1 MSRKDFS
8 KTIHINS
15 VFDTSSILNG
25 LIKIQQQLQA
35 TTSVKGKGMLA
46 SIELEI
52 DKATKALTQ
61 MQNQAQKGFS
71 STTEVNDFN
80 RQLERTSNNVM
91 EIYRDLKEVAG
102 LTLSDG
108 AKRLGTELDKIA
120 KSVEKINKDFTT
132 SINNTLK
139 ESKLP
144 DEIQKGLRALVESR
158 EVSKELYDEQSRQ
171 LDKIIAQ
178 KRAEYVAT
186 QDQMK
191 LEAKMSS
198 ARDSLGKKTSLFSSG
213 RFGVG
218 DFSLTRKGYNTPL
231 GQAIRATNEKGNI
244 RQATMTDASSFS
256 TALNKNY
263 VETLVQVAIQ
273 GKKAADAVDALASAW
288 ENVGLVFNREKLTQ
302 IVQEDFNKITFSDK
316 LSTAQTKALGG
327 IAEDIQNYQANSDVV
342 EKTREMVILNNQ
354 ETEALKQQADAART
368 AAAAQDALGKS
379 ADQALSQEKSTIES
393 TTDSWETFKNEL
405 NRTAETQ
412 IEIDEGF
419 SRIVNRLK
427 YFFSAATIFRSLSNA
442 IRQTYT
448 DVKELDKSFAEIAMV
463 TRYSVNEMWQS
474 YEQYAAM
481 ANRLGQST
489 NDVIKASALF
499 YQQGLDTNE
508 ALVLTED
515 TMKLATLAG
524 IDFAEATDLMTA
536 ALRGFK
542 LEMTEG
548 AHITDVYSELAA
560 HAAAN
565 VQEIAVAMNKTAA
578 IANSAG
584 MSFENTAAFLTQ
596 MIEGTQ
602 ESAANIGTAMKTVI
616 ARFTELK
623 ENVDASDSDF
633 DDLDYNKVDTALKS
647 VGIQL
652 KDVNGQFRN
661 LDDVFLELSKRWQT
675 LSRNEQRYI
684 ATTAAGSRLNV
695 NPLPLVA

>member
-1 MSRKDFS
+1 MSKTDFS

-15 VFDTSSILNG
+15 VFDISSILNG
-25 LIKIQQQLQA
+25 LVKIQQQLQA
-35 TTSVKGKGMLA
+35 TASVKGKGMLA

-52 DKATKALTQ
+52 DKATRALTQ
-61 MQNQAQKGFS
+61 MQNQAQKGFN

-80 RQLERTSNNVM
+80 RQLEKTSNNVM

-108 AKRLGTELDKIA
+108 AKKLGIELDKIA
-120 KSVEKINKDFTT
+120 KSVEKINKDFAT
-132 SINNTLK
+132 SINNALK
-139 ESKLP
+139 DSKLP
-144 DEIQKGLRALVESR
+144 DEIQKGLRTLVESR
-158 EVSKELYDEQSRQ
+158 EVSKALYDEQSRQ
-171 LDKIIAQ
+171 LDKIIA
-178 KRAEYVAT
+178 KERALYITE
-186 QDQMK
+186 QDRMK
-191 LEAKMSS
+191 LKAKQDS
-198 ARDSLGKKTSLFSSG
+198 AGKSLGKTSLFSSG
-213 RFGVG
+213 RFDVEN
-218 DFSLTRKGYNTPL
+218 FSLTRKGYNTAL
-231 GQAIRATNEKGNI
+231 GQAIRATSEKGNI
-244 RQATMTDASSFS
+244 RQTTMIDEKSF
-256 TALNKNY
+256 TKELNKNY
-263 VETLVQVAIQ
+263 IDTLVQVAIQ
-273 GKKAADAVDALASAW
+273 GKKAADAVNALATAW
-288 ENVGLVFNREKLTQ
+288 EGAGLVFNREKLTKF
-302 IVQEDFNKITFSDK
+302 VQEDFNKITFSDK
-316 LSTAQTKALGG
+316 LSAADIKTLAGK
-327 IAEDIQNYQANSDVV
+327 AEDIQNYQKNSDVI
-342 EKTREMVILNNQ
+342 EKTRQMVILNNQ

-368 AAAAQDALGKS
+368 AAAAQDALGRS
-379 ADQALSQEKSTIES
+379 ANQALGQEKSNIES
-393 TTDSWETFKNEL
+393 TISSWEIFRDEL
-405 NRTAETQ
+405 NKTAATQ
-412 IEIDEGF
+412 REIDAGF
-419 SRIVNRLK
+419 SRIVSRLK
-427 YFFSAATIFRSLSNA
+427 YFFSAATIFRSLSRA

-623 ENVDASDSDF
+623 ENVDASDSEF
-633 DDLDYNKVDTALKS
+633 EDLDYNKVDTALKS

-652 KDVNGQFRN
+652 KDTNGQFRN